1 MKNDIYVHGIIG
13 RCAEYERED
22 LYIGEYPRRKC
33 ECEGSML
40 AAMDTM
46 DERTKI
52 RGTVKEEITVS
63 SSSTKRRKV
72 DDSDELLILN
82 LVENSAS
89 ASTADSTMSSSSSS
103 FSFFVEEL
111 SDVKKEN
118 MRSTDLKV
126 KLKFKILLH
135 RRLFRLRKSENF
147 NAP

>member
-1 MKNDIYVHGIIG
+1 
-13 RCAEYERED
+13 
-22 LYIGEYPRRKC
+22 
-33 ECEGSML
+33 ML

-52 RGTVKEEITVS
+52 RATEEEEEEEEIMVS

-89 ASTADSTMSSSSSS
+89 ASTANSTMSSSSSS
-103 FSFFVEEL
+103 FFVEEL
-111 SDVKKEN
+111 SDMNIEN

>member
-1 MKNDIYVHGIIG
+1 M
-13 RCAEYERED
+13 
-22 LYIGEYPRRKC
+22 GEYPRRKC

-40 AAMDTM
+40 AAMDMM

-52 RGTVKEEITVS
+52 RATEMVS

-89 ASTADSTMSSSSSS
+89 ASSADSTMSSSSSS
-103 FSFFVEEL
+103 SSSSLFVVEL

>member
-1 MKNDIYVHGIIG
+1 
-13 RCAEYERED
+13 
-22 LYIGEYPRRKC
+22 
-33 ECEGSML
+33 ML

-52 RGTVKEEITVS
+52 RATEEEEEIMVS

-89 ASTADSTMSSSSSS
+89 ASTVDSTMSSSSSS
-103 FSFFVEEL
+103 SFFVEEL

-147 NAP
+147 NAA

>member
-1 MKNDIYVHGIIG
+1 
-13 RCAEYERED
+13 
-22 LYIGEYPRRKC
+22 
-33 ECEGSML
+33 ML

-52 RGTVKEEITVS
+52 RATEEEEIMVS
-63 SSSTKRRKV
+63 SSSIKRRKV

-89 ASTADSTMSSSSSS
+89 ASAADSTMSSSSSS

-111 SDVKKEN
+111 SNVKKEN